1 VRLAT
6 TGAARALNLVG
17 EDVNVRCLGLCCA
30 LAALACGSD
39 PSGGREEL
47 PSGGAAGTSLITGG
61 NGGGGGP
68 DAPAIDAGNP
78 EPDAAIGAGD
88 GGRMCGVAGCGQT
101 ITGHQG
107 VVDMLFVI
115 DTSSSMM
122 QEQASLAEEFPR
134 LMRKLTSGDH
144 DEDGDPEY
152 EPVRDLHLGVV
163 STNLGSGA
171 ARVPQ
176 CEGSGDSGILLHTPT
191 VAGCERAFPK
201 FLEYRAQ
208 TGDPDQVAADFACLA
223 QLGITGC
230 GFEQPLES
238 ALQAL
243 WPSADPQIG
252 FVSATSEAAYG
263 RGDRENAGFLRNDPD
278 NPATLAIVI
287 VSDEDDCSA
296 FDTQLW
302 LQPGPLP
309 PEDPLNLQDLNLRC
323 FYNPNSLYDLE
334 RYAIGYR
341 ALHGW
346 TGARVLFAAIVGV
359 PVELVDQNALASV
372 DWNDDAQREAHYDKI
387 LNDPMMEEVP
397 IEKAPSEGRLNSL
410 RPSCDTAHG
419 LAWPPRRIVSL
430 ARKFGPNSL
439 VQSICG
445 DNLGPP
451 IDIIIRRVLEG
462 PE

>member
-1 VRLAT
+1 
-6 TGAARALNLVG
+6 
-17 EDVNVRCLGLCCA
+17 
-30 LAALACGSD
+30 
-39 PSGGREEL
+39 
-47 PSGGAAGTSLITGG
+47 
-61 NGGGGGP
+61 
-68 DAPAIDAGNP
+68 
-78 EPDAAIGAGD
+78 
-88 GGRMCGVAGCGQT
+88 
-101 ITGHQG
+101 
-107 VVDMLFVI
+107 MLFVV

-144 DEDGDPEY
+144 DEDGEPEY

-163 STNLGSGA
+163 STNLGAGSSIID
-171 ARVPQ
+171 Q
-176 CEGSGDSGILLHTPT
+176 CEGSGDSGLLQNVSRAGTVECQREFPT
-191 VAGCERAFPK
+191 
-201 FLEYRAQ
+201 FLEYRAE
-208 TGDPDQVAADFACLA
+208 TGDPEQVASDFACLA

-243 WPSADPQIG
+243 WPSADPTLR
-252 FVSATSEAAYG
+252 FVSSSDEATYG
-263 RGDRENAGFLRNDPD
+263 RGDRENAGFLRNDPES
-278 NPATLAIVI
+278 PATLAIVV

-296 FDTQLW
+296 FDTNLW
-302 LQPGPLP
+302 QPQLP
-309 PEDPLNLQDLNLRC
+309 PDDPVAMQDLNLRC
-323 FYNPNSLYDLE
+323 FYNPNSLYDLD

-359 PVELVDQNALASV
+359 PVELVDQQALANV
-372 DWNDDAQREAHYDKI
+372 DWNDDSQREAHYDKI

-397 IEKAPSEGRLNSL
+397 IERTPSDGRLNGL
-410 RPSCDTAHG
+410 RPSCMTDHG
-419 LAWPPRRIVSL
+419 EAWPPRRIVSL

>member
-1 VRLAT
+1 VSIR
-6 TGAARALNLVG
+6 V
-17 EDVNVRCLGLCCA
+17 LGLCA
-30 LAALACGSD
+30 VLLVLACGSD
-39 PSGGREEL
+39 PSGGRNEL
-47 PSGGAAGTSLITGG
+47 PSGGAAGSLGTGG
-61 NGGGGGP
+61 GSGV
-68 DAPAIDAGNP
+68 PAIDAGNT
-78 EPDAAIGAGD
+78 ELDAAVGD
-88 GGRMCGVAGCGQT
+88 GGRMCGAAGCGQT

-134 LMRKLTSGDH
+134 LMRKLTTGDH
-144 DEDGDPEY
+144 DEDGEAEY

-163 STNLGSGA
+163 STNLGTGETYIGN
-171 ARVPQ
+171 
-176 CEGSGDSGILLHTPT
+176 CGGSGDSGRLLHTPS
-191 VAGCERAFPK
+191 AMGCDRTFPT
-201 FLEYRAQ
+201 FLEYKAES
-208 TGDPDQVAADFACLA
+208 GDPAQVATDFACLA
-223 QLGITGC
+223 QLGIMGC

-243 WPSADPQIG
+243 WPSSDPQIR
-252 FVSATSEAAYG
+252 FLSDTDEASYG
-263 RGDRENAGFLRNDPD
+263 RGDRDNAGFLRNDPKS
-278 NPATLAIVI
+278 PATLAIV
-287 VSDEDDCSA
+287 VVTDEDDCSS
-296 FDTQLW
+296 FDPWLW
-302 LQPGPLP
+302 QIDDTVPAD
-309 PEDPLNLQDLNLRC
+309 DPRSASQLNLRC
-323 FYNPNSLYDLE
+323 FHSPDSMYDLN

-359 PVELVDQNALASV
+359 PVDLVDQIALADV
-372 DWNDDAQREAHYDKI
+372 DWNDDAEREAHYDKI
-387 LNDPMMEEVP
+387 LGDARMQEVP
-397 IEKAPSEGRLNSL
+397 REATPGSGVLTELT
-410 RPSCDTAHG
+410 PSCESDNG

-430 ARKFGPNSL
+430 AREFGPNSL